1 MSDLSQ
7 QIEMSRMQEIALR
20 QKQQSEG
27 SSWRT
32 VLAIAIVALILAVIA
47 YTYYVDLES
56 KVEANQKNVQTLIQ
70 NNKVSESPN
79 VVNSQADAIKN
90 GTGNTNV
97 DSVDVEGDPDE
108 GLPANVSAELE
119 VAERARSRY
128 YPELDSVLHG
138 M

>member
-7 QIEMSRMQEIALR
+7 QIELARVQDISRQMKRE
-20 QKQQSEG
+20 SNG
-27 SSWRT
+27 SNWRS
-32 VLAIAIVALILAVIA
+32 VLAIAIVALILAVLA
-47 YTYYVDLES
+47 YNYYVDLNS

-70 NNKVSESPN
+70 NQKVSESPN

-108 GLPANVSAELE
+108 ALPANVDSEIE
-119 VAERARSRY
+119 VAERVRSRY

>member
-7 QIEMSRMQEIALR
+7 QIELARVQEISLR
-20 QKQQSEG
+20 QKQQSQR
-27 SSWRT
+27 SSWRS
-32 VLAIAIVALILAVIA
+32 VLAIAIVALILAVLA
-47 YTYYVDLES
+47 YSYYVDLES

-70 NNKVSESPN
+70 NKEVSESPT
-79 VVNSQADAIKN
+79 VVSSQADAIKN
-90 GTGNTNV
+90 GTGNTTV

-108 GLPANVSAELE
+108 ALPANVDSELE
-119 VAERARSRY
+119 VVERARSRY